1 MSGPGPR
8 AWSFPFC
15 RADPLACVTVGDMT
29 SDEQPDTTNTDD
41 TSSDTGSA
49 NEETV
54 GPELTQE
61 DLDRAG
67 EKMDGL
73 NARYETGARETV
85 TLPGTGGTV
94 SGTAFA
100 DFDEDGASEIS
111 DTEKSDTDKADTGSG
126 EDAESEKG
134 ERQPT

>member
-1 MSGPGPR
+1 MVFPVLPSRPR
-8 AWSFPFC
+8 RLC
-15 RADPLACVTVGDMT
+15 HCGDMT
-29 SDEQPDTTNTDD
+29 SDEQTDTTNAADTDD
-41 TSSDTGSA
+41 ASTDTGSA

-100 DFDEDGASEIS
+100 DYDEDAAGE
-111 DTEKSDTDKADTGSG
+111 KADR
-126 EDAESEKG
+126 ENDAESGTG

>member
-1 MSGPGPR
+1 
-8 AWSFPFC
+8 
-15 RADPLACVTVGDMT
+15 MT

-100 DFDEDGASEIS
+100 DFDEDGASERS
-111 DTEKSDTDKADTGSG
+111 GTGSG

>member
-1 MSGPGPR
+1 
-8 AWSFPFC
+8 
-15 RADPLACVTVGDMT
+15 MT
-29 SDEQPDTTNTDD
+29 SDEQPDTTNSDD

-100 DFDEDGASEIS
+100 DFDEDGA
-111 DTEKSDTDKADTGSG
+111 TEKSDTDKADTGSG
-126 EDAESEKG
+126 KDAESEKG

>member
-1 MSGPGPR
+1 
-8 AWSFPFC
+8 
-15 RADPLACVTVGDMT
+15 MT